1 MKRRIVLFGYFVSG
15 IAALV
20 YELGWMRELS
30 TMLGSTAYA
39 QGIMLGAYMAGLG
52 IGGLVASRVVEK
64 LEKPL
69 LWAVWA
75 EMAVAALSI
84 VTFIGLHFGPSVYFD
99 VIRRS
104 GGVGLAPFLSG
115 QFVLS
120 FIIMALPTTAMGL
133 TYPFLI
139 KALRDENALGKL
151 AGQLYAVNTTG
162 AILGSLCTTFVL
174 LPTVGVKGSLI
185 AAACLSSLAALSFLL
200 SAGEANL
207 GTQKTRMLIIVGVT
221 AVAVIVSLS
230 FVPKRLDSPLGL
242 GQAFYY
248 KDSKDFKK
256 YSSQRKTLFDREG
269 IYSRVQVVENPD
281 GTKTLCNG
289 ALDEGTDN
297 PYDRVTTTMLAA
309 VPAHSVEKPNDA
321 LIVGLGTGYTS
332 QTYHGMGFK
341 QVDTVEINPDVLP
354 ASKYFISDL
363 PSNDTSWKIIVD
375 DARAHI
381 LTNDKKYDCI
391 TSEPSWP
398 WSSGV
403 AALFTQEF
411 MTAAKSRLTEDGV
424 FCQWLP
430 NYLLRTED
438 VKMMYKT
445 MRQVYDEVDVWSIN
459 FPNDYNAELLLV
471 GHSGRT
477 KSQAQAKADIDKYIN
492 SQKWGSELIAPQCI
506 TPYAG
511 VAELESGLNDK
522 SIPLNTDNHSQLEYR
537 VFWNF
542 VRNATSGEK

>member
-39 QGIMLGAYMAGLG
+39 QGVMLGAYMAGLG
-52 IGGLVASRVVEK
+52 LGGLIAARVVEK
-64 LEKPL
+64 IEKPIV
-69 LWAVWA
+69 WAVWA
-75 EMAVAALSI
+75 EMAVATLSI
-84 VTFIGLHFGPSVYFD
+84 LTFIGLHFGPSIYFD

-115 QFVLS
+115 QFILS

-139 KALRDENALGKL
+139 KALRNENALGKL

-162 AILGSLCTTFVL
+162 AIIGSLCTTFAL
-174 LPTVGVKGSLI
+174 LPSVGVKGSLI
-185 AAACLSSLAALSFLL
+185 AAACLSSVAAFSFLL
-200 SAGEANL
+200 SGSEASL
-207 GTQKTRMLIIVGVT
+207 GTKKSRTLLIVGAT

-230 FVPKRLDSPLGL
+230 LVPRRMDSPLGL

-248 KDSKDFKK
+248 EDSKEFQN

-269 IYSRVQVVENPD
+269 IYSRVQVVQNPD

-297 PYDRVTTTMLAA
+297 AYDRVTTTMLAA
-309 VPAHSVEKPNDA
+309 VPAHSVSKPSDA

-332 QTYHGMGFK
+332 QTYHNIGFK

-354 ASKYFISDL
+354 ASKYFIGDL
-363 PSNDTSWKIIVD
+363 PANDTSWKIIVD

-381 LTNDKKYDCI
+381 LTSDKKYDCI

-411 MTAAKSRLTEDGV
+411 MTAAKSRLTDDGV

-471 GHSGRT
+471 GHNTRT
-477 KSQAQAKADIDKYIN
+477 KTQAEAKADIDKYIT
-492 SQKWGSELIAPQCI
+492 SQKWDSGLIAPQCI

-511 VAELESGLNDK
+511 VAELESGMNDK
-522 SIPLNTDNHSQLEYR
+522 NVPLNTDNHSQLEYR

>member
-52 IGGLVASRVVEK
+52 IGGLIASRVVEK
-64 LEKPL
+64 IEKPI
-69 LWAVWA
+69 LWAVGA
-75 EMAVAALSI
+75 EVAVAALSI
-84 VTFIGLHFGPSVYFD
+84 FTFVGLHFGPSIYFD
-99 VIRRS
+99 IIRRS

-133 TYPFLI
+133 TYPFLV
-139 KALRDENALGKL
+139 KALRNENALGTL
-151 AGQLYAVNTTG
+151 AGQLYAVNTGG
-162 AILGSLCTTFVL
+162 AIIGSIGTTFVL
-174 LPTVGVKGSLI
+174 LPTIGVKGALI
-185 AAACLSSLAALSFLL
+185 AAACFSSVAAFSFLL
-200 SAGEANL
+200 SGAEKSL
-207 GTQKTRMLIIVGVT
+207 EKDKTKTLFIVAAAVT
-221 AVAVIVSLS
+221 AVIVALSL
-230 FVPKRLDSPLGL
+230 VPKRMDSPLGL

-248 KDSKDFKK
+248 KDSNDFKK
-256 YSSQRKTLFDREG
+256 YSAQRKTLFDREG
-269 IYSRVQVVENPD
+269 IYSRVQVVQNPD
-281 GTKTLCNG
+281 GSKTLCNG

-297 PYDRVTTTMLAA
+297 AYDRVTTTMLAA
-309 VPAHSVEKPNDA
+309 VPANSVSGPNGA
-321 LIVGLGTGYTS
+321 LVVGLGTGYTS
-332 QTYHGMGFK
+332 QTYHEMGFK

-354 ASKYFISDL
+354 ASKYFIGDL
-363 PSNDTSWKIIVD
+363 PKDANSWDVIVD

-381 LTNDKKYDCI
+381 LTTDKKYDCI

-411 MTAAKSRLTEDGV
+411 MTAAKSRLSDDGV

-430 NYLLRTED
+430 NYLLHPDD

-445 MRQVYDEVDVWSIN
+445 MRQVYDDVDVWAIN
-459 FPNDYNAELLLV
+459 FPNDYDAELLLV
-471 GHSGRT
+471 GHNKRT
-477 KSQAQAKADIDKYIN
+477 KNQTVIKDDIDKYIA
-492 SQKWGSELIAPQCI
+492 SKKWDSELIAPQCI
-506 TPYAG
+506 TPYAKTN
-511 VAELESGLNDK
+511 ELESALNDK
-522 SIPLNTDNHSQLEYR
+522 SVPLNTDNHSQLEYR

-542 VRNATSGEK
+542 VRNATAGEK